1 MGYHELDELGEKI
14 QDIIDSAINE
24 KNYQKLNQTINQT
37 VNKAIDNGSEALR
50 DALNN
55 TFGGNSGKYTN
66 YRTGSSYD
74 YRQNRTWD
82 FQKNQTGTGQKERSE
97 AWNYTHRNSGSS
109 QKPELPALY
118 MPTNGIKVKG
128 ILKTVFGGILTGT
141 MGIGLMVSLIGMGI
155 FGVGTGG
162 MVITGIFGAFTAA
175 GGVLLGNGCSNLA
188 GLKRRSKYIR
198 ALGDH
203 TYCDFRNLS
212 LAVGKPVKFV
222 KRDIKK
228 MIDKGWFLQGH
239 VDTQETCLI
248 TSNETYDQY
257 VSTQKQLEE
266 RKRQDEERA
275 SHEAELQK
283 QADAKARKEAE
294 AKERERAEIS
304 PEVQLVLDKGNDF
317 LEKIRRSN
325 DAIPGE
331 EISRKISRMELIV
344 QKIFE
349 RAKAHP
355 EIIPDLNRLMDYYL
369 PMTVKLLNAYE
380 DMDSQPIQGENIAS
394 SKKEIEDTIDTLNV
408 AFEKLLDSVF
418 EDTAIDVSSDISVL
432 NTVLAQE
439 GLTEDELTRM
449 RREAKEKA

>member
-97 AWNYTHRNSGSS
+97 AWNHTQRNSGSS